1 MKSNEL
7 IQHRAG
13 VELPAIGRW
22 PIGAGQPMSATSRG
36 RFGTKKLGIQ
46 TAFGALTVLPD
57 HRIMTLELGFRP
69 APNETGA
76 DAPPEIGFE
85 GGLRSADRL
94 GHWRFDGNMTIGETS
109 CPFELSFVYQGVC
122 AWGATPVAWLIMVD
136 TYLATEPG
144 RRGRRRGL
152 EIHGDLNAQ
161 LHQPACR
168 EECSYT
174 DRALARDDV

>member
-13 VELPAIGRW
+13 VELPATGRW
-22 PIGAGQPMSATSRG
+22 PIGAGQPMSAMRRG
-36 RFGTKKLGIQ
+36 RFGTKELGIQ

-57 HRIMTLELGFRP
+57 RRIMTLELGLRP
-69 APNETGA
+69 APTETGA
-76 DAPPEIGFE
+76 DAPPTIGFE

-94 GHWRFDGNMTIGETS
+94 GYWRFDGNITIGETS
-109 CPFELSFVYQGVC
+109 FPFELSLVYQGVC

-136 TYLATEPG
+136 TYLATESG

-152 EIHGDLNAQ
+152 EIHGDLNAR
-161 LHQPACR
+161 LDQPGCR
-168 EECSYT
+168 EGCSST
-174 DRALARDDV
+174 NRVPSNDDV